1 MDVSII
7 IVNYNTKQLTKA
19 CIDSIIEYTTEVTYE
34 IILVDNASTDGSV
47 EMFSRDTNI
56 RFLPQSQNL
65 GFGKANNIG
74 IQVAK
79 GRYVFLLNSDTYLCN
94 NALKLFFDFCEGN
107 HDKKIGAVGC
117 LLNGKDLKRTHSFA
131 DFPKIS
137 KVLFSR
143 LVNPLYKLFGNTYNT
158 LDNDSLIKDSPF
170 KVDYVTGADIFIRK
184 SLLDKYGAFDPEF
197 FMYFEET
204 EMQHRLTKAGYPSY
218 ILPAPEI
225 VHLEGSSIKKTN
237 KRNIRKMMM
246 VQRSQF
252 LYFKKT
258 ASRFSYILFRIMF
271 FFMRIPFIL
280 FAALTKQEKKDYL
293 RLLISKI

>member
-19 CIDSIIEYTTEVTYE
+19 CIDSIIEYTTDVTYE

-79 GRYVFLLNSDTYLCN
+79 GKYVFLLNSDTYLCN

-252 LYFKKT
+252 LYFKKQHLVFPIFY
-258 ASRFSYILFRIMF
+258 SELCF
-271 FFMRIPFIL
+271 FHAHSVHFICCANQTREKRL
-280 FAALTKQEKKDYL
+280 FAFTYF
-293 RLLISKI
+293 

>member
-1 MDVSII
+1 MDISVI

-19 CIDSIIEYTTEVTYE
+19 CINSIIEKTTGVTYE

-47 EMFSRDTNI
+47 EMFSKDTNI
-56 RFLPQSQNL
+56 SFLPQSQNL
-65 GFGKANNIG
+65 GFGKANNVG
-74 IQVAK
+74 IQAAK
-79 GRYVFLLNSDTYLCN
+79 GRYVFFLNSDTYLCN

-107 HDKKIGAVGC
+107 CNKNIGAVGC
-117 LLNGKDLKRTHSFA
+117 LLKDKNLKRTHSFA
-131 DFPKIS
+131 NFPKIN
-137 KVLFSR
+137 KVLFAR
-143 LVNPLYKLFGNTYNT
+143 MVNPLYKLFGNTYNT
-158 LDNDSLIKDSPF
+158 LDNGSLIKDSPF

-184 SLLDKYGAFDPEF
+184 SLLERFGVFDSDF

-204 EMQHRLTKAGYPSY
+204 EMQYRLTKAGYPSY
-218 ILPAPEI
+218 ILPTPEI
-225 VHLEGSSIKKTN
+225 VHLEGGSIKKAN

-258 ASRFSYILFRIMF
+258 ASRFSYILFRILF

-280 FAALTKQEKKDYL
+280 FASLTKQEKKEYL
-293 RLLISKI
+293 RLLIS

>member
-47 EMFSRDTNI
+47 EMFSKDTNI
-56 RFLPQSQNL
+56 RFLPQPQNL
-65 GFGKANNIG
+65 GFGKANNVG
-74 IQVAK
+74 IQAAK
-79 GRYVFLLNSDTYLCN
+79 GKYVFLLNSDTYLCN
-94 NALKLFFDFCEGN
+94 NALKLFFDFCESN

-131 DFPKIS
+131 DFPRIGQ
-137 KVLFSR
+137 VLLARFI
-143 LVNPLYKLFGNTYNT
+143 NPLYKLFGNTYNT
-158 LDNDSLIKDSPF
+158 LDNDSLIKDTPF

-218 ILPAPEI
+218 ILPTPEI
-225 VHLEGSSIKKTN
+225 VHLEGGSIKKTN

-271 FFMRIPFIL
+271 FFIRIPFIL
-280 FAALTKQEKKDYL
+280 FASLTKQEKKEYL
-293 RLLISKI
+293 RLLIS

>member
-1 MDVSII
+1 MDVSVI
-7 IVNYNTKQLTKA
+7 IVNYNTKQLTKD
-19 CIDSIIEYTTEVTYE
+19 CINSIIEKTTGVTYE
-34 IILVDNASTDGSV
+34 IILIDNASTDGSV
-47 EMFSRDTNI
+47 ELFSQNTNI

-65 GFGKANNIG
+65 GFGKANNVG
-74 IQVAK
+74 IQAAK
-79 GRYVFLLNSDTYLCN
+79 GKYVFFLNSDTYLCN
-94 NALKLFFDFCEGN
+94 NALKLFFDFYENC
-107 HDKKIGAVGC
+107 DKNIGAIGC
-117 LLNGKDLKRTHSFA
+117 LLKDKNLKRTHSFA
-131 DFPKIS
+131 DFQRIGQ
-137 KVLFSR
+137 VLLARFI
-143 LVNPLYKLFGNTYNT
+143 NPLYKLFGNTYNT
-158 LDNDSLIKDSPF
+158 LDNDSLIKDTPF

-184 SLLDKYGAFDPEF
+184 SLLDEYGAFDPEF

-280 FAALTKQEKKDYL
+280 FASLTKQEKKEYL
-293 RLLISKI
+293 RLLIS

>member
-19 CIDSIIEYTTEVTYE
+19 CIDSIIEYTKEVTYE

-47 EMFSRDTNI
+47 EMFSKDTNI
-56 RFLPQSQNL
+56 RFLPQPQNL
-65 GFGKANNIG
+65 GFGKANNVG
-74 IQVAK
+74 IQAAK
-79 GRYVFLLNSDTYLCN
+79 GKYVFLLNSDTYLCN
-94 NALKLFFDFCEGN
+94 NALKLFFDFCESN

-131 DFPKIS
+131 DFPRIGQ
-137 KVLFSR
+137 VLLARFI
-143 LVNPLYKLFGNTYNT
+143 NPLYKLFGNTYNT
-158 LDNDSLIKDSPF
+158 LDNDSLIKDTPF

-218 ILPAPEI
+218 ILPTPEI
-225 VHLEGSSIKKTN
+225 VHLEGGSIKKTN

-271 FFMRIPFIL
+271 FFIRIPFIL
-280 FAALTKQEKKDYL
+280 FASLTKQEKKEYL
-293 RLLISKI
+293 RLLIS